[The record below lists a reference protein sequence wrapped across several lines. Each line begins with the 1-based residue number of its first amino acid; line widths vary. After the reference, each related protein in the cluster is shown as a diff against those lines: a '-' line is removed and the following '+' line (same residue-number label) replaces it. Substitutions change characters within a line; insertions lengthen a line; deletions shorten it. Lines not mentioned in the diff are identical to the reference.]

1 MEKKAKKISINT
13 VIYLLLAAMFI
24 AVIAISIFTT
34 ASKRRGENP
43 DTNDSVSGSL
53 GADDTTVRRDMET
66 TRPDRTPSNSD
77 TADSVTPGETTG
89 TKDKNTPASNDTEAD
104 VAAGSELRYFVAPV
118 VGSVS
123 KAFEVDIPVY
133 SLTMNDYRAHTG
145 VDIAAELGSEVVTA
159 SNGIVC
165 KIWNDPLMGRCIMV
179 DHGDNIYTTYM
190 NLSVESGSDLEVGGK
205 VSMGQAIGTVGE
217 SALIEIA
224 EEPHLHLEMKV
235 DGNYVNPLEYMGVSA
250 EQDMAY
256 ED

>member
-1 MEKKAKKISINT
+1 MENKAKKISINT
-13 VIYLLLAAMFI
+13 VIYLLIAAMFI

-43 DTNDSVSGSL
+43 DTSVSDSL
-53 GADDTTVRRDMET
+53 NRNDTTAPRENET
-66 TRPDRTPSNSD
+66 TSSDSTPSTSG
-77 TADSVTPGETTG
+77 TADSSMPGETTG
-89 TKDKNTPASNDTEAD
+89 GKDKNSPSSNDTEAN
-104 VAAGSELRYFVAPV
+104 VAVGSELRYFVIPV
-118 VGSVS
+118 IGSIS
-123 KAFEVDIPVY
+123 KTFEVDIPVY

-145 VDIAAELGSEVVTA
+145 VDIAAELGSEVVSA
-159 SNGIVC
+159 SSGTVC
-165 KIWNDPLMGRCIMV
+165 KVWNDPLMGRCIML
-179 DHGDNIYTTYM
+179 DHGDDIYTTYM
-190 NLSVESGSDLEVGGK
+190 NLSVESGSNLDVGSK
-205 VSMGQAIGTVGE
+205 VSMGQTIGTIGE